1 MENYYKPKPN
11 FSFAELKEILVIG
24 VAGYT
29 DLKQLAFLN
38 SGLRQSRFP
47 TQHVVALKDH
57 LNNILHKNAS

>member
-38 SGLRQSRFP
+38 QIHYLSR
-47 TQHVVALKDH
+47 K
-57 LNNILHKNAS
+57 ISW